1 MKGLLQRR
9 HVGKGEAQYET
20 WSAAVLNR
28 VNAVLTVKE
37 RLESILP

>member
-9 HVGKGEAQYET
+9 HGGKGEAQYET
-20 WSAAVLNR
+20 WSTAVVKW

-37 RLESILP
+37 RLESIFT